1 MEGMASTDITSV
13 SVRHVAALD
22 FPDLPRASIP
32 DWMPEVRLVGPTTLV
47 VDEGYQRG
55 LSDRS
60 IRLIRKIVSEW
71 SWLAF
76 KPPIVVDV
84 SGILHVID
92 GQHTAIGAVTHGGI
106 PLIPVLVVR
115 AEALEQRAA
124 AFVRHNRDRIQVTAT
139 QLHAALVAAGDEDA
153 LTMAQVCE
161 RAGVTLLKNPPPMA
175 RFKPGECMAVT
186 TIQAVISRRHAKGA
200 REVLEICV
208 KGGAAPVGA
217 VLIRAVEHL
226 MFDKEYKGQIE
237 PERISALIS
246 VMPDQL
252 ETEAR
257 RFAAERKV
265 PIWRAMASVIFMSR
279 RKVRG

>member
-1 MEGMASTDITSV
+1 MNASAAIPSAIALRTIT
-13 SVRHVAALD
+13 ALD
-22 FPDLPRASIP
+22 FPDLPRAEVP
-32 DWMPEVRLVGPTTLV
+32 DWMPEVRHVDPAELV

-84 SGILHVID
+84 EGRLHVID
-92 GQHTAIGAVTHGGI
+92 GQHTAIGAVTHRGI

-115 AEALEQRAA
+115 AEAVAQRAS

-161 RAGVTLLKNPPPMA
+161 RAGVTLLKNPPPFA
-175 RFKPGECMAVT
+175 KFKPGDSMAVT
-186 TIQAVISRRHAKGA
+186 TIGSVISRRHAKGA
-200 REVLEICV
+200 REILEICV
-208 KGGAAPVGA
+208 KGRAAPVSA
-217 VLIRAVEHL
+217 ILIRAVEHL
-226 MFDKEYKGQIE
+226 LFASEYKGQIE
-237 PERISALIS
+237 AERISALLQT
-246 VMPDQL
+246 MPAQI
-252 ETEAR
+252 ETEAK
-257 RFAAERKV
+257 RFAAERKM
-265 PIWRAMASVIFMSR
+265 PLWRATASVIFMNR
-279 RKVRG
+279 RKARG